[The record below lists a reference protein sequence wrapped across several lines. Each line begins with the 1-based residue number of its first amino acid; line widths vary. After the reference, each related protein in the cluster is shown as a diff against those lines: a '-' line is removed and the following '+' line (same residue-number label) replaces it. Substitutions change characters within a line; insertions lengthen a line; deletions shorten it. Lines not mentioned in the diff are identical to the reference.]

1 MALTRTNK
9 MIAAAFGRPTRR
21 QVLTGLLLALMPVA
35 AQAQLQQA
43 TVRLIVP
50 LAAGGPADSI
60 ARQLAER
67 LATQL
72 KMAVIIE
79 NRAGANGAIGAAY
92 VAGAEPDGRT
102 LLFAT
107 SGLLT
112 ITPNLDSNLP
122 FNPDKDLTPIGR
134 AVVNGSALVVKS
146 SAPYNTVAEFVAFAR
161 SKKEPVT
168 LGSAGVGNITHLY
181 IELLKD
187 VTRTNFLH
195 VPYRGVGPAMIDVMS
210 GAIDG
215 QFADLPAAL
224 PQIKGGTL
232 KAIGLVGES
241 RSEAAPDIPTI
252 AEQGYPG
259 VTGAS
264 WFGLFAPAKMDGK
277 LADELAAKVADALR
291 DPTLV
296 SSLRSVG
303 SEPSFLPRADFA
315 ALIAHD
321 RRQWAT
327 VIHERN
333 IKIDN

>member
-1 MALTRTNK
+1 
-9 MIAAAFGRPTRR
+9 MIGAAFGKIVRW
-21 QVLTGLLLALMPVA
+21 QALIGLLLALTPAA
-35 AQAQLQQA
+35 AQAQLQEA
-43 TVRLIVP
+43 TVRMIVP

-72 KMAVIIE
+72 KMNVIVE
-79 NRAGANGAIGAAY
+79 NRPGANGAIGAAY

-112 ITPNLDSNLP
+112 ITPNLENNLP
-122 FNPDKDLTPIGR
+122 FNPDSDLTPIAR
-134 AVVNGSALVVKS
+134 VVVNGTALVAKA

-187 VTRTNFLH
+187 VTKTNFLH

-215 QFADLPAAL
+215 QFADLPASL

-232 KAIGLVGES
+232 KAIGLVGDS
-241 RSEAAPDIPTI
+241 RSPAAPDIPTI

-264 WFGLFAPAKMDGK
+264 WFGLFAPAKMNAK
-277 LADELAAKVADALR
+277 LADEIAAKVAVALR

-296 SSLRSVG
+296 TSLQSVG
-303 SEPSFLPRADFA
+303 SEPSFLPRGDFA

-321 RRQWAT
+321 RKQWAT
-327 VIHERN
+327 VIHDRN
-333 IKIDN
+333 IKIEN

>member
-1 MALTRTNK
+1 
-9 MIAAAFGRPTRR
+9 MIAAALARIAWR
-21 QVLTGLLLALMPVA
+21 QIFIGLLLVLVPGA
-35 AQAQLQQA
+35 AHAQLQQA
-43 TVRLIVP
+43 TVRMIVP

-67 LATQL
+67 LAIQL
-72 KMAVIIE
+72 RMPVIIE

-112 ITPNLDSNLP
+112 ITPNLEGNLP
-122 FNPDKDLTPIGR
+122 FNPDKDLTPIAR
-134 AVVNGSALVVKS
+134 VVVNGSALVVKS
-146 SAPYNTVAEFVAFAR
+146 SAPFNTVAEFVAFAHR
-161 SKKEPVT
+161 KKEPVT

-187 VTRTNFLH
+187 VTKTNFLH
-195 VPYRGVGPAMIDVMS
+195 VPYRGVGPAMIDVIS
-210 GAIDG
+210 GSIDG

-224 PQIKGGTL
+224 PQIRGGTL

-264 WFGLFAPAKMDGK
+264 WFGLFAPAKMDDK
-277 LADELAAKVADALR
+277 LADEIAAKVAGALR

-315 ALIAHD
+315 ALIDHD
-321 RRQWAT
+321 RKQWAT
-327 VIHERN
+327 VIRERN
-333 IKIDN
+333 IKIEN

>member
-1 MALTRTNK
+1 
-9 MIAAAFGRPTRR
+9 MIAAFGRIARR
-21 QVLTGLLLALMPVA
+21 QVLIGLLLFTPA
-35 AQAQLQQA
+35 AHAELQEA
-43 TVRLIVP
+43 YVRMIVP

-67 LATQL
+67 LQTQL
-72 KMAVIIE
+72 KMNVIVE

-92 VAGAEPDGRT
+92 VASAEPDGRT

-112 ITPNLDSNLP
+112 ITPNLENNLP
-122 FNPDKDLTPIGR
+122 FNPDSDLTPIAR
-134 AVVNGSALVVKS
+134 VVVNGTALVVKA

-161 SKKEPVT
+161 ARKEPVT

-187 VTRTNFLH
+187 VTKTNFLH
-195 VPYRGVGPAMIDVMS
+195 VPYRGVGPAMIDVMA

-215 QFADLPAAL
+215 QFADLPASL
-224 PQIKGGTL
+224 PQIRGGTL
-232 KAIGLVGES
+232 KAIGLVGET
-241 RSEAAPDIPTI
+241 RSPAAPEIPTI

-264 WFGLFAPAKMDGK
+264 WFGLFAPAKMDSK
-277 LADELAAKVADALR
+277 LADEIAGKVDAALR
-291 DPTLV
+291 DPGLV
-296 SSLRSVG
+296 SALTSVG
-303 SEPSFLPRADFA
+303 SEPSYLPRADFA

-321 RRQWAT
+321 RKQWAA
-327 VIHERN
+327 VIRERN

>member
-1 MALTRTNK
+1 
-9 MIAAAFGRPTRR
+9 
-21 QVLTGLLLALMPVA
+21 
-35 AQAQLQQA
+35 
-43 TVRLIVP
+43 VRMIVP

-72 KMAVIIE
+72 QMPVIIE

-112 ITPNLDSNLP
+112 ITPNLESNLP
-122 FNPDKDLTPIGR
+122 FNPDKDLTPIAR
-134 AVVNGSALVVKS
+134 VVVNGSALVVKS
-146 SAPYNTVAEFVAFAR
+146 SAPFNTVTEFVAFAR

-187 VTRTNFLH
+187 VTKTNFLH
-195 VPYRGVGPAMIDVMS
+195 VPYRGVGPAMIDVIS

-224 PQIKGGTL
+224 PQIRGGTL

-241 RSEAAPDIPTI
+241 HSEAAPDIPTI

-264 WFGLFAPAKMDGK
+264 WFGLFAPAKMDDK
-277 LADELAAKVADALR
+277 LADEIAAKVAGALR
-291 DPTLV
+291 EPTLV

-321 RRQWAT
+321 RKQWAA

-333 IKIDN
+333 IKIEN

>member
-1 MALTRTNK
+1 
-9 MIAAAFGRPTRR
+9 MIGAAFGKIVRW
-21 QVLTGLLLALMPVA
+21 QALIGLLLALTPAA
-35 AQAQLQQA
+35 AQAQLQEA
-43 TVRLIVP
+43 TVRMIVP

-72 KMAVIIE
+72 KMNVIVE
-79 NRAGANGAIGAAY
+79 NRPGANGAIGAAY

-112 ITPNLDSNLP
+112 ITPNLENNLP
-122 FNPDKDLTPIGR
+122 FNPDSDLTPIAR
-134 AVVNGSALVVKS
+134 VVVNGTALVAKA

-187 VTRTNFLH
+187 VTKTNFLH

-215 QFADLPAAL
+215 QFADLPASL

-232 KAIGLVGES
+232 KAIGLVGDS
-241 RSEAAPDIPTI
+241 RSPAAPEIPTI

-264 WFGLFAPAKMDGK
+264 WFGLFAPAKMNAK
-277 LADELAAKVADALR
+277 LADEIAAKVAVALR

-296 SSLRSVG
+296 TSLQSVG
-303 SEPSFLPRADFA
+303 SEPSFLPRGDFA

-327 VIHERN
+327 VIHDRN
-333 IKIDN
+333 IKIEN

>member
-1 MALTRTNK
+1 
-9 MIAAAFGRPTRR
+9 MIAAALARTGWRPI
-21 QVLTGLLLALMPVA
+21 LIGLLLILAPA
-35 AQAQLQQA
+35 AAHAQLQQT
-43 TVRLIVP
+43 TVRMIVP

-72 KMAVIIE
+72 KMPVIIE

-112 ITPNLDSNLP
+112 ITPNLESNLP
-122 FNPDKDLTPIGR
+122 FNPDKDLTPIAR
-134 AVVNGSALVVKS
+134 VVVNGSALVVKS
-146 SAPYNTVAEFVAFAR
+146 SAPFNTVTEFVAFAR

-187 VTRTNFLH
+187 VTKTNFLH
-195 VPYRGVGPAMIDVMS
+195 VPYRGVGPAMIDVIS

-224 PQIKGGTL
+224 PQIRGGTL

-264 WFGLFAPAKMDGK
+264 WFGLFAPAKMDDK
-277 LADELAAKVADALR
+277 LADEIAAKVAAALR
-291 DPTLV
+291 EPTLV

-303 SEPSFLPRADFA
+303 SEPSFLPRAEFA

-321 RRQWAT
+321 RKQWAT

>member
-1 MALTRTNK
+1 
-9 MIAAAFGRPTRR
+9 MIAAALARTGWRPI
-21 QVLTGLLLALMPVA
+21 LIGLLLILAPA
-35 AQAQLQQA
+35 AAHAQLQQA
-43 TVRLIVP
+43 TVRMIVP

-72 KMAVIIE
+72 QMPVIIE

-112 ITPNLDSNLP
+112 ITPNLESNLP
-122 FNPDKDLTPIGR
+122 FNPDKDLTPIAR
-134 AVVNGSALVVKS
+134 VVVNGSALVVKS
-146 SAPYNTVAEFVAFAR
+146 SAPFNTVTEFVAFAR

-187 VTRTNFLH
+187 VTKTNFLH
-195 VPYRGVGPAMIDVMS
+195 VPYRGVGPAMIDVIS

-224 PQIKGGTL
+224 PQIRGGTL

-264 WFGLFAPAKMDGK
+264 WFGLFAPAKMDDK
-277 LADELAAKVADALR
+277 LADEIAAKVAGALR
-291 DPTLV
+291 EPTLV

-321 RRQWAT
+321 RKQWAA

-333 IKIDN
+333 IKIEN